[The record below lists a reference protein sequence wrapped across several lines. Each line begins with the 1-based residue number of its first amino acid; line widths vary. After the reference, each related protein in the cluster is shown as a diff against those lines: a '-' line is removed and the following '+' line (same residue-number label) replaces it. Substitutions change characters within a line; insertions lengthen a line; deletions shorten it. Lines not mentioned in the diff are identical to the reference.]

1 MPAEST
7 YQDKPWLAHYDK
19 GVPEAID
26 YEPNCLPDYLERSSQ
41 KFPDRP
47 ALIFEGFKLSYRQL
61 SDMVNRFAA
70 CLRALGIEKGDRV
83 AILLPNTIPCVVSY
97 YAILKIGAVTV
108 MNNPVC
114 SDLELEYQ
122 FNDAG
127 AKVLITLD
135 VLVERMAD
143 LRPKTGIHQI
153 IYTSLGDYLPFTKSI
168 PFSLTAK
175 KSGLKTKV
183 KASDSI
189 LRWKDLM
196 AGHHA
201 GSDHADLTYDDIA
214 MLQYTGGTT
223 GKSKGVVLSHG
234 NLSCQIQQINA
245 WFPTFARRDEV
256 ILGGLPFFHSFGLTC
271 AMNNAVFAGWGN
283 ILVAKPSAENLLAA
297 IRKYKPTFVP
307 LVPTMYIG
315 ILQHPNIQKTDLKC
329 IKACFS
335 GSAPLPIEVMK
346 RFEAMTG
353 AAILE
358 GFGLTESSP
367 ITHANPFQGKRKIGS
382 VGLPFPDTEC
392 RIADINDSSTEMA
405 VGQTGEL
412 IIKGPQVMQGYWN
425 NPEETAQ
432 ALKDG
437 WLHTGDIAKMDS
449 EGYFYIVDRKKD
461 MIISAG
467 CNVYPRE
474 VDEVFYGHPNVQE
487 ACTIGLPHPTRG
499 EQVKVFVVLKEAK
512 ETTGENLID
521 YCRERMA
528 EYKLPGEI
536 EFRNELPK
544 SSVGKILRKALR
556 DEELKKLGL

>member
-1 MPAEST
+1 MPAEPK

-19 GVPEAID
+19 GVPDTID
-26 YEPNCLPDYLERSSQ
+26 YEPICLPDYLDKSSQ
-41 KFPDRP
+41 DFPERT

-61 SDMVNRFAA
+61 CEMVNRFAS
-70 CLRALGIEKGDRV
+70 CLCALGIQKGDRV

-114 SDLELEYQ
+114 SDAELEYQ

-127 AKVLITLD
+127 AKILITLD
-135 VLVERMAD
+135 ILVERMAD
-143 LRPKTGIHQI
+143 LRTKTGINQI

-168 PFSLTAK
+168 PFSLTAP

-183 KASDSI
+183 KASDNI
-189 LRWKDLM
+189 LRWKDLV
-196 AGHHA
+196 AGHPA
-201 GSDHADLTYDDIA
+201 ASDHAKPGYDDIA

-223 GKSKGVVLSHG
+223 GTSKGVILTHG

-245 WFPTFARRDEV
+245 WFPTFSGKDEV

-271 AMNNAVFAGWGN
+271 AMNNAVFAGWSN

-297 IRKYKPTFVP
+297 IRKYKPTFAP
-307 LVPTMYIG
+307 LVPAMYIG
-315 ILQHPNIQKTDLKC
+315 ILQHPNIHKTDLKC

-335 GSAPLPIEVMK
+335 GSAPLPVEVMK
-346 RFEAMTG
+346 RFETITG
-353 AAILE
+353 AAISE
-358 GFGLTESSP
+358 GFGLTETSP

-392 RIADINDSSTEMA
+392 RIVDLSDGSTEME

-412 IIKGPQVMQGYWN
+412 VIKGPQVMQGYWN
-425 NPEETAQ
+425 HPEETAA

-437 WLHTGDIAKMDS
+437 WLYTGDIARMDA

-467 CNVYPRE
+467 YNVYPRQI
-474 VDEVFYGHPNVQE
+474 DEVMYGHPNVQE
-487 ACTIGLPHPTRG
+487 ACAIGLPHPTRG
-499 EQVKVFVVLKEAK
+499 EWIKAFVVLKKAQ
-512 ETTGENLID
+512 ETTGEDLMD

-528 EYKLPGEI
+528 GYKLPGEI
-536 EFRNELPK
+536 EFRTELPK
-544 SSVGKILRKALR
+544 SSVGKILRKTLR
-556 DEELKKLGL
+556 DEEMKKQSL

>member
-1 MPAEST
+1 MPSDIT

-19 GVPEAID
+19 GVPQAID
-26 YEPNCLPDYLERSSQ
+26 YEPICLPDYLERSSQ
-41 KFPDRP
+41 QFPDRT

-61 SDMVNRFAA
+61 SEMVNRFAA
-70 CLRALGIEKGDRV
+70 CLDTLGIQKGDRV

-97 YAILKIGAVTV
+97 YAVLKIGAVTV

-114 SDLELEYQ
+114 SDVELEYQ

-135 VLVERMAD
+135 MLVERMAD
-143 LRPKTGIHQI
+143 LRPKTGIRQI
-153 IYTSLGDYLPFTKSI
+153 IYTSLGDYLPLTKSI

-183 KASDSI
+183 KASDNI
-189 LRWKDLM
+189 LRWKDLI
-196 AGHHA
+196 AGHLSGAVHVEQE
-201 GSDHADLTYDDIA
+201 YDDIA

-223 GKSKGVVLSHG
+223 GQSKGVILSHG

-245 WFPTFARRDEV
+245 WFPTFARKDEV

-283 ILVAKPSAENLLAA
+283 ILVARPSAENLLAA

-315 ILQHPNIQKTDLKC
+315 LLQHPNIQKTDLKC

-335 GSAPLPIEVMK
+335 GSAPLPVEVMK
-346 RFEAMTG
+346 RFEAITG
-353 AAILE
+353 AAISE

-382 VGLPFPDTEC
+382 VGLPFPDTDC
-392 RIADINDSSTEMA
+392 RIVDLKDSSTEMA

-425 NPEETAQ
+425 NPEETAE

-437 WLHTGDIAKMDS
+437 WLHTGDIARMDA

-467 CNVYPRE
+467 YNVYPRE
-474 VDEVFYGHPNVQE
+474 IDEVMYGHPNVQE
-487 ACTIGLPHPTRG
+487 ACTIGLPHPSRG
-499 EQVKVFVVLKEAK
+499 EQVKVFVVLRKPQ
-512 ETTGENLID
+512 ETTRQDLID
-521 YCRERMA
+521 YCRQKMA

-544 SSVGKILRKALR
+544 SSVGKILRKTLR
-556 DEELKKLGL
+556 DGEMKKRSL